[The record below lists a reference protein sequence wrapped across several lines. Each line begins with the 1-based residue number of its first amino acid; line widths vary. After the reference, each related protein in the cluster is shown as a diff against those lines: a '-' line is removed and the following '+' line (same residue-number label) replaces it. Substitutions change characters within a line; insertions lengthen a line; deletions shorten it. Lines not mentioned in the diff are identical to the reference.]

1 MIRLSL
7 ELVGNIGMNNITKN
21 SEEIPGHNPHRSEPL
36 PDELVS
42 DGAQSAPAPKVEVL
56 IRIDSQLLDQ
66 VRHLTG
72 DPSRVIEVALRRW
85 LRGGGGRD
93 DDLNPHLVAN
103 SPVPHRG
110 EWND

>member
-1 MIRLSL
+1 M
-7 ELVGNIGMNNITKN
+7 
-21 SEEIPGHNPHRSEPL
+21 
-36 PDELVS
+36 VS